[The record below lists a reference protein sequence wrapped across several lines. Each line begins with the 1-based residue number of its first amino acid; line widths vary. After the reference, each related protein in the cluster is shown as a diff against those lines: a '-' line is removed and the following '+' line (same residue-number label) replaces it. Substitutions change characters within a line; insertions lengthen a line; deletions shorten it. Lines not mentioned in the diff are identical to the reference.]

1 MVSVLFRVP
10 YNTGAEPNQ
19 KNWQV
24 PNVSA
29 LQMHALRFFKIINNN
44 NKIIYLLDVFQSK
57 KPSMESLEKDLK
69 LLSEV
74 SY

>member
-1 MVSVLFRVP
+1 MNLLSAVCRA
-10 YNTGAEPNQ
+10 TGH
-19 KNWQV
+19 KN
-24 PNVSA
+24 
-29 LQMHALRFFKIINNN
+29 NNN